1 MAIKIFMLL
10 KFNERILIMV
20 VNFSLPVSNLKCY
33 TNFTA
38 KPPENQNV
46 KTSKD
51 GEKDNKILA
60 KTLACLAAAVT
71 IGTTVYLVKR
81 NKKKPNNLNTGAS
94 SSSNFNS
101 PTSSSSASGASGLGA
116 VPPPPP
122 PPSGSGVSNLGSISP
137 SSAPSA
143 SAATVV
149 VSNLD
154 CSNLTSK
161 VDALKQFEELLN
173 KLLDFKE
180 IDSVP
185 EIKKDISILKNM
197 RLNLES
203 VKKEIAETE
212 LAFKKQR
219 ALLHLGENRTKEN
232 IELFGNLANSLKK
245 LIVKADLLEKSIL
258 QKVESIDSI
267 LLEISNR
274 IS

>member
-1 MAIKIFMLL
+1 
-10 KFNERILIMV
+10 MV

-81 NKKKPNNLNTGAS
+81 NMKKPNNLNSGAS

-122 PPSGSGVSNLGSISP
+122 PPPPSGSGVSNLGSIS
-137 SSAPSA
+137 SSSSPSA

-149 VSNLD
+149 VKNLD

-161 VDALKQFEELLN
+161 VDDLKQFEELLN

-185 EIKKDISILKNM
+185 EINAELVEGLSPVPAGTGPFGRDIAHRQIQN
-197 RLNLES
+197 
-203 VKKEIAETE
+203 
-212 LAFKKQR
+212 FK
-219 ALLHLGENRTKEN
+219 
-232 IELFGNLANSLKK
+232 
-245 LIVKADLLEKSIL
+245 
-258 QKVESIDSI
+258 
-267 LLEISNR
+267 
-274 IS
+274 